1 MNKQKYILFSIV
13 GLAIFLISTGLS
25 FAGFTTI
32 PTIVKKSTK
41 TVVPTGTQKHY
52 AIDPSIPRTEACPL
66 NGMMYTKQE
75 KDIWEKNRPLAVM
88 IENHQEA
95 RPQSGLSRADVV
107 YEAVAE
113 GGITR
118 FMGVFYCGI
127 AAESTLVAPVRS
139 ARTYFL
145 NWVLEY
151 DALYNHVGG
160 AGLCNDDTVDD
171 RAKALCQIETYKI
184 KDMDQ
189 FGLPF
194 KFTDTAGKKYP
205 VCSRNYDRL
214 DHPVATE
221 HTMVCD
227 TAGLLKVAEDR
238 GWTNVDT
245 NMKNVPWNKNFVS
258 WKFKDDAKEADRG
271 ASFSAS
277 FVAWKGYEND
287 YGVRWDYDRATNS
300 YKRFNGGVAHLDL
313 ETKEQLEAK
322 VVTVIFAKETG
333 PVDDHGHLL
342 YGNVGSGDGLV
353 FQDGK
358 VTTITWKKPLRT
370 DRTRF
375 YDSAGK
381 EIQFNKGQLWIEML
395 PIGTPVTY

>member
-1 MNKQKYILFSIV
+1 MKKQQYILYSII
-13 GLAIFLISTGLS
+13 AIAIYLISTGVS
-25 FAGFTTI
+25 FAAFTTLPNLI
-32 PTIVKKSTK
+32 KPKAV

-75 KDIWEKNRPLAVM
+75 KVVWEKNRPLTVM
-88 IENHQEA
+88 IENHAES
-95 RPQSGLSRADVV
+95 RPQSGLSRADIV

-127 AAESTLVAPVRS
+127 AAESTVVAPVRS

-145 NWVLEY
+145 PWVLEY

-160 AGLCNDDTVDD
+160 AGNCNDDTVDE
-171 RAKALCQIETYKI
+171 RAKALCQIGIYKV

-194 KFTDTAGKKYP
+194 KFTDDAGKKYP

-227 TAGLLKVAEDR
+227 TSGLLKVAEDR
-238 GWTNVDT
+238 GWTNVDA
-245 NMKNVPWNKNFVS
+245 KGVAWDKNFQT
-258 WKFKDDAKEADRG
+258 WKFKDDAKDADRG

-287 YGVRWDYDRATNS
+287 YGVRWDYNKANNS
-300 YKRFNGGVAHLDL
+300 YLRFNGGVAHMDL

-322 VVTVIFAKETG
+322 TVVIMFAKETG
-333 PVDDHGHLL
+333 PVDDHAHLL
-342 YGNVGSGDGLV
+342 YGNVGSGDGIL
-353 FQDGK
+353 FADGK
-358 VTTITWKKPLRT
+358 TQKITWKKTLRT
-370 DRTRF
+370 DRTKF
-375 YDSAGK
+375 FDAAGK
-381 EIQFNKGQLWIEML
+381 EIQFNRGQIWIEML
-395 PIGTPVTY
+395 PIGTAVTY